1 MSRRLG
7 TLLAI
12 TWAICVLVA
21 FSVYPKPDNLVV
33 SYPVFLAF
41 GEEGVEQL
49 TGIAALAISAVQ
61 VLLVFCVGH
70 LIGRWVWRRR
80 SDNDAC

>member
-12 TWAICVLVA
+12 AWAICVSIA

-33 SYPVFLAF
+33 SYPVYLAL
-41 GEEGVEQL
+41 GEDGVEHL
-49 TGIAALAISAVQ
+49 TGIAALAIAAIQ

-70 LIGRWVWRRR
+70 LIGRWVWRGR
-80 SDNDAC
+80 SDNDAR